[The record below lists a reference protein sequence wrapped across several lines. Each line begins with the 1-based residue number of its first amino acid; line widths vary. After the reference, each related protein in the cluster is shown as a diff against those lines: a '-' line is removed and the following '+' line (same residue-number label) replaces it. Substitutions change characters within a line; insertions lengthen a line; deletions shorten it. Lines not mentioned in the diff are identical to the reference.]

1 MQNRP
6 IATLAAAAL
15 LASPAVAAAAPA
27 AKAPKKAVKPI
38 HVLVTNDDGV
48 AAPGI
53 DAVVR
58 ALAKRPKVRVT
69 VVAPATN
76 QSGTG
81 GKVTPGALTAKAAT
95 TKSGTRAVAVNGTP
109 ADSVRYALERTLRRD
124 RPDLVISGVN
134 EGANLGPFVDLSGT
148 VGAARAAA
156 QRGLPALATSQGF
169 GAPVDFAS
177 GVEQTIAWF
186 DAHRGKLARGTVFNL
201 NTPSCSA
208 GAVRG
213 VKTTMSGTDM
223 LGNDLLAGVDC
234 AAGAGPANGT
244 DVAAFYAGFAALVK
258 IPVRPSR

>member
-1 MQNRP
+1 VQNRP
-6 IATLAAAAL
+6 IAALAAAAL
-15 LASPAVAAAAPA
+15 LVSPAVAAA
-27 AKAPKKAVKPI
+27 KAPKTTVKPI

-58 ALAKRPKVRVT
+58 AVAKRPKVKVT

-81 GKVTPGALTAKAAT
+81 GKVTAGTLTAKAAR
-95 TKSGTRAVAVNGTP
+95 TKSGVKAVAVNGTP
-109 ADSVRYALERTLRRD
+109 ADSVRYALEHTLKRSK
-124 RPDLVISGVN
+124 PDLVISGVN
-134 EGANLGPFVDLSGT
+134 EGANLGPFIDLSGT

-169 GAPVDFAS
+169 GPRVDYAS
-177 GVEQTIAWF
+177 GVKQTVAWF
-186 DAHRGKLARGTVFNL
+186 DAHRAKLARGTVFNL
-201 NTPSCSA
+201 NTPSCTA

-213 VKTTMSGTDM
+213 AKTTTSGADM
-223 LGNDLLAGVDC
+223 LGHDLLAGVDC
-234 AAGAGPANGT
+234 AAGEAPANGT

-258 IPVRPSR
+258 IPVRPAA